1 MCGKWSDEKID
12 EIVDWMVSPTGL
24 NYNIFRYNIGGGDD
38 PLNTNCN
45 PHHMAKG
52 KGLRAE
58 MEGFQDEPGGEYH
71 WDRDEAQRKIM
82 LKIKEKRPDA
92 IFEAFSNSAP
102 WWMTYS
108 GCCAGN
114 TSLFKDNLKPEYYDD
129 FAHYLVDVCKH
140 YKDTYGIEFK
150 TLEPFNEP
158 ALNTWRANGEQEGCY
173 FSTASQVNFLKVLSP
188 ILKESGL
195 NTIISSADESWTSQS
210 VTTLKYYINNNA
222 MDMVGQWNTHTYQ
235 ANDHTRSQ
243 VGSLARAAGK
253 PVWMSEVGDGSS
265 GLAGNLKLCQKFFD
279 DMHYIL
285 PSAWLDWQ
293 YIEEDNDQWCTV
305 QASFSNENSAKRVS
319 NYYVRQ
325 HVTKFIR
332 QGYTMVTALS
342 NKALA
347 AVNPE
352 KDTLIIV
359 TLNNTDDRVRHQI
372 KLPDVHVN
380 GEIKA
385 YRTME
390 NSYMHEIS
398 NNSSPNEDGLVKVS
412 LPAQSIITLIIP
424 YTMETQSQD
433 VEDNGTY
440 LIVPQ
445 SNCNMALSAHDGN
458 VTIEPAD
465 MGDPCQQWTLKKHG
479 DEYTLTN
486 ADGQTITDSGSYA
499 LQTSGNVAEGQT
511 FAIEPEEDF
520 FYKIINASGNAFDLE
535 RSGLTAGT
543 VVGLEEYGNSVG
555 ADTRNWQLVR
565 LKDKI
570 ETGINTVN
578 ASSAKGSGQYYDIH
592 GRKLNGPTRGINI
605 YISDGKA
612 VKRIIK

>member
-1 MCGKWSDEKID
+1 MCGKWSDDKID
-12 EIVDWMVSPTGL
+12 EIVEWMVSPTGL

-38 PLNTNCN
+38 PLNTNCD

-102 WWMTYS
+102 WWMTYI

-114 TSLFKDNLKPEYYDD
+114 TSLFKDNLKPEYYDY

-253 PVWMSEVGDGSS
+253 PVLMSEVGDGSS

-305 QASFSNENSAKRVS
+305 QASFSNENSAKRVP

-347 AVNPE
+347 TVNPE

-380 GEIKA
+380 GEIKS

-390 NSYMHEIS
+390 NSYMREIN

-465 MGDPCQQWTLKKHG
+465 MEDPCQQWTLKKHG

-499 LQTSGNVAEGQT
+499 LQTVGNAVEGQT
-511 FAIEPEEDF
+511 FAIEPVEDF

-535 RSGLTAGT
+535 RSGLIAGT

-555 ADTRNWQLVR
+555 ADTRNC
-565 LKDKI
+565 
-570 ETGINTVN
+570 
-578 ASSAKGSGQYYDIH
+578 S
-592 GRKLNGPTRGINI
+592 
-605 YISDGKA
+605 
-612 VKRIIK
+612 

>member
-1 MCGKWSDEKID
+1 MKTPSRTPSTPQATRQKIEGWGVSLCWWANMCGKWSDDKID
-12 EIVDWMVSPTGL
+12 EIVEWMVSPTGL

-92 IFEAFSNSAP
+92 IFEAFSNSTP

-253 PVWMSEVGDGSS
+253 PVWMSEVGDGGS
-265 GLAGNLKLCQKFFD
+265 GLSGNLKLCQKFFD

-305 QASFSNENSAKRVS
+305 QASFSNENSAKRVP

-359 TLNNTDDRVRHQI
+359 TLNNTDERVRHQI

-433 VEDNGTY
+433 AEDNGTY

-465 MGDPCQQWTLKKHG
+465 MEDPCQQWTLKKHG

-499 LQTSGNVAEGQT
+499 LQTVGNAVEGQT
-511 FAIEPEEDF
+511 FAIEPVEDF

-565 LKDKI
+565 LK
-570 ETGINTVN
+570 GAPV
-578 ASSAKGSGQYYDIH
+578 
-592 GRKLNGPTRGINI
+592 
-605 YISDGKA
+605 KA
-612 VKRIIK
+612 A